1 MKFNGFLKDK
11 YKDNELIY
19 INLLVRGRN
28 IIEFLRLIYLDLVI
42 LVLSG
47 YFSVVFYYDCSIILI
62 LTRLKYCFFF

>member
-28 IIEFLRLIYLDLVI
+28 IIEFLRLI
-42 LVLSG
+42 
-47 YFSVVFYYDCSIILI
+47 F
-62 LTRLKYCFFF
+62 